1 MTVYP
6 FHSSSLHW
14 ERHQIKLG
22 DLGPNLTTRDFSV
35 KFRSKAPTLLVYDLD
50 SLGWRGLV
58 IGSPLNT
65 AFAGL
70 DVLARMVSP
79 ALIRWGETRIDD
91 PVIYKHFED
100 ALREAQIK
108 KDEAPTTLLWP
119 YGNFGAYVNE
129 TRKSFGTK
137 ATALGDFRVAGWLLP
152 KDASARFEEL
162 LNAVLVASND
172 WAFCGADEG
181 AKNLRPGEADL
192 TRLPFMLGSPLL
204 ISGEAPAAR
213 AHRLSA
219 MSDALGKVEENLLV
233 TLPSEFDA
241 SYHNIVR
248 PRLDLF
254 ANASGFGQELL
265 FEDSDETVILK
276 RIRIVEKLSW
286 PTFFVAISD
295 SLDRFENDRGFSGA
309 RFSRIRDAL
318 RSTLDHLHG
327 VHAWL
332 RDVEEIAT
340 QGIS

>member
-1 MTVYP
+1 
-6 FHSSSLHW
+6 
-14 ERHQIKLG
+14 
-22 DLGPNLTTRDFSV
+22 
-35 KFRSKAPTLLVYDLD
+35 LV
-50 SLGWRGLV
+50 SQ
-58 IGSPLNT
+58 
-65 AFAGL
+65 
-70 DVLARMVSP
+70 

-91 PVIYKHFED
+91 PVIYKHVED

-129 TRKSFGTK
+129 TKKSFGAK
-137 ATALGDFRVAGWLLP
+137 APALGDFRVAGWLLP
-152 KDASARFEEL
+152 MGASARFEEL
-162 LNAVLVASND
+162 LNAVLSASSD

-181 AKNLRPGEADL
+181 AKNLGPGEADL

-219 MSDALGKVEENLLV
+219 MSDVLAKVEENLLV

-248 PRLDLF
+248 PKLDLF
-254 ANASGFGQELL
+254 ANASGFNQERL

-295 SLDRFENDRGFSGA
+295 SLDRFENDSGFSGA
-309 RFSRIRDAL
+309 RFSRVRDAL
-318 RSTLDHLHG
+318 RSTLDHLLGMHP
-327 VHAWL
+327 WL
-332 RDVEEIAT
+332 KDAQRAASLEIR
-340 QGIS
+340 